1 MDLGAVALSA
11 SNAAVVGTGVG
22 YSDASY
28 ALDVQYNVIVHI
40 GCCCVCRCYV
50 CFWPLQLLC
59 IAALICEYTVIT
71 TLRANI

>member
-22 YSDASY
+22 IQM
-28 ALDVQYNVIVHI
+28 LRMLWMYNVHI

>member
-28 ALDVQYNVIVHI
+28 ALDVQYNVHI

-71 TLRANI
+71 TLRAKI

>member
-28 ALDVQYNVIVHI
+28 ALDVQCTY
-40 GCCCVCRCYV
+40 R
-50 CFWPLQLLC
+50 LLLC
-59 IAALICEYTVIT
+59 LQMLRVFLASAVALHRCPY
-71 TLRANI
+71 LRIYCNYHS